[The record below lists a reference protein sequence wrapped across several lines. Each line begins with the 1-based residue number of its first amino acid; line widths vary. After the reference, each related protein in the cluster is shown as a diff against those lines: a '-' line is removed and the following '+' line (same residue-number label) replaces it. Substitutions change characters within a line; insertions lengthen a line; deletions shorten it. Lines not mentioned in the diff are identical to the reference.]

1 MNHTFSAA
9 DSIGNIVVNFPKAI
23 ETFKEYNIDFCCGGQ
38 RPLAEALEEQ
48 GIQEG
53 EVLNKLN
60 QAYNSF
66 QEGLSQGM
74 DWRTASFS
82 QLIDYIVQQ
91 HHTYLNNELPA
102 LGQLIAKIL
111 RVHGEHHIELAKVH
125 KLFNSLRTELESHLI
140 KEEESVFPLIKQYEK
155 NPSPE
160 LLDKTLRLINELE
173 SEHTGAGDILKEL
186 RKITDQYQTPADG
199 CTTYG
204 LTYQKMYEL
213 ESDLFQHIHMENN
226 ILFPRLQ
233 ALKGA
238 HVH

>member
-38 RPLAEALEEQ
+38 RPLAEALKEQ
-48 GIQEG
+48 GIQES

-66 QEGLSQGM
+66 QEGLRQGM

-82 QLIDYIVQQ
+82 QLIDYIIQQ
-91 HHTYLNNELPA
+91 HHTYLNNVLPA